1 MFVTTDADAM
11 CFSEKQQKSHCISC
25 CNGFC
30 YGIMCYPFSLFL
42 LLIYVR
48 CP

>member
-11 CFSEKQQKSHCISC
+11 CFSHCISC
-25 CNGFC
+25 CNGFY
-30 YGIMCYPFSLFL
+30 YGMMCYPFSLFL
-42 LLIYVR
+42 LLMYVR

>member
-25 CNGFC
+25 NGFC
-30 YGIMCYPFSLFL
+30 YGMMCYPFSLFL